1 MFQHPINS
9 RYKPNVVERSVQRIP
24 NQFGALMNDLSGKL
38 SFMLCV
44 ASAALSLN
52 VGAAPVSE
60 PTQAAVFAARE
71 RDWRNGAIVY
81 QVLVDRF
88 VPAANLEA
96 KRALYPAPKVLRD
109 WSETAKPGKY
119 LEDAKLTSH
128 ELDFWGGD
136 LQSFR
141 TRLDHIQALGATA
154 LYINPIHLAY
164 TNHKF
169 DPLDFQ
175 KISPE
180 YGDREDFKRL
190 AADAKARGLKVVLDG
205 VFNHMGRNAPIFQE
219 AMKNPASPWRDWF
232 AIGPQYQGGARV
244 WTGFQNHPELNLE
257 NPAVRN
263 YLYEAP
269 DSVVRSYLR
278 DGADGWR
285 LDTAYE
291 LGVPYM
297 KALTQAAH
305 LEKPGS
311 LVVGE
316 IVNYPA
322 QWLQGMDAVMNFTLR
337 TIVLGAAAGEIAPAS
352 ATRMIDRMIR
362 DAGIEP
368 MLKSWMVID
377 NHDIP
382 RIATQ
387 LPERARRRLV
397 QSLQFTLPGAP
408 NIYYGAEVGMVG
420 GGDPENRSPM
430 RWDLMSENNPE
441 YQWMK
446 QLVALRKQ
454 NRALRIGNY
463 RAIEADKLLAFERY
477 TERTLDTVLVFANP
491 SKVAVTELVMVAN
504 SELMDD
510 TPMMDLFAPAN
521 AKPVATFGAG
531 VMTVTVPPETVIA
544 LKPKERELGG
554 YSRYKRVP

>member
-1 MFQHPINS
+1 MQFIFPKLIS
-9 RYKPNVVERSVQRIP
+9 AICVSALFAPCVVR
-24 NQFGALMNDLSGKL
+24 
-38 SFMLCV
+38 
-44 ASAALSLN
+44 
-52 VGAAPVSE
+52 AAPAGGPE
-60 PTQAAVFAARE
+60 TKEIFAERE

-88 VPAANLEA
+88 VPAANLEV
-96 KRALYPAPKVLRD
+96 KRGLYPAPKVLRD
-109 WSETAKPGKY
+109 WSETAKAGKY

-128 ELDFWGGD
+128 EIDFWGGD

-141 TRLDHIQALGATA
+141 TKLDHIQALGATA

-190 AADAKARGLKVVLDG
+190 AADAKTRGLKVVLDG

-219 AMKNPASPWRDWF
+219 AMKNSASPWRDWF
-232 AIGPQYQGGARV
+232 AIGPQYKGGARV

-257 NPAVRN
+257 NPDVRR

-291 LGVPYM
+291 LGLPYLR
-297 KALTQAAH
+297 ALTDAAH
-305 LEKPGS
+305 AEKPGS

-322 QWLQGMDAVMNFTLR
+322 QWLQAMDAVMNFTMR
-337 TIVLGAAAGEIAPAS
+337 TIVLGAAKSEIAPAT
-352 ATRMIDRMIR
+352 ATRMLDRMIR

-387 LPERARRRLV
+387 FPEISQRRFV

-430 RWDLMSENNPE
+430 RWDLMSESNPE

-446 QLVALRKQ
+446 RLVALRKEH
-454 NRALRIGNY
+454 RALRIGNF
-463 RAIEADKLLAFERY
+463 RTIESERLIAFERY
-477 TERTLDTVLVFANP
+477 TDRTLDTVMIFANP
-491 SKVAVTELVMVAN
+491 SNSAITEQVMVTN
-504 SELMDD
+504 SNLMDD
-510 TPMMDLFAPAN
+510 TPLIDLFAPPN
-521 AKPVATFGAG
+521 AEPITGFGAG
-531 VMTVTVPPETVIA
+531 IVTVTVPAQTVLA